1 MKNKDTTKTEKQEF
15 NTLKSKGALLLRL
28 YRGAKLLFG
37 ASVILNALQ
46 IAATFLAPLLVGYT
60 ADFVIGNSVDGAPSG
75 IAVTVIDA
83 ARRFISAPELLICSI
98 AIGVFALL
106 AFLFG
111 FAYRAVL
118 AVASERFVKNLRDG
132 LYEHSMRLPVSW
144 HNRYLTGDLIQR
156 CTTDVNT
163 MREFA
168 RTQLIILI
176 RVIITIVIAIVIV
189 FGINTRLALVVSCS
203 IPIVAVYS
211 YVIGKVI
218 SKYFQANEEV
228 EGELTTDI
236 QENLTANRVVRAFG
250 REEYETEKFGKLNE
264 KYTQQWIKSSYIM
277 GLFWSVAD
285 LMSYV
290 TLLAV
295 LSVGSVFV
303 ARGEMSFGELLVF
316 LSCTQQVS
324 WPVRQLGRTLSD
336 MTKASV
342 ALGRLNEIYSGKPE
356 TTTENGKTPDMTGDI
371 VFHNVRFS
379 YPAPVKVTAEGEEV
393 TEQPQVNTEPV
404 DVLCGLDLTIAGGST
419 LGVLGATGS
428 GKSTL
433 TYLLTRM
440 WELPEDCGE
449 ISVSGVDTREIPLHY
464 LRENIGLVLQE
475 TFLYSKT
482 VAENIAITSS
492 CAPDLDIV
500 REKAAIASVDGDILG
515 FEKGYDTII
524 GERGVTLSGG
534 QKQRVAIAR
543 TLLKNAPIMVF
554 DDSMSAVD
562 TDTDRNIRQGIR
574 AATKKATVIII
585 SHRISTLMAADKI
598 AVMEDGRITEFGTH
612 SELLALGGHYRRVYD
627 IQSAYDEEG
636 GESAFLEDK

>member
-1 MKNKDTTKTEKQEF
+1 MKDRTKKKTEKQEF

-46 IAATFLAPLLVGYT
+46 IAAMFLAPLLVGYT
-60 ADFVIGNSVDGAPSG
+60 ADFVIGSSVDGTPSG
-75 IAVTVIDA
+75 IAVTVIGA
-83 ARRFISAPELLICSI
+83 VNRLISAPELLVCSI
-98 AIGVFALL
+98 SIALFALL
-106 AFLFG
+106 SFAFG

-118 AVASERFVKNLRDG
+118 AVSGERFVKNLRDG
-132 LYEHSMRLPVSW
+132 LYAHSMSLPVSW

-176 RVIITIVIAIVIV
+176 RVIITIAIAIVIV
-189 FGINTRLALVVSCS
+189 FGINTKLALVVSCS

-218 SKYFQANEEV
+218 SKYFQENEEA
-228 EGELTTDI
+228 EGELTTDV

-250 REEYETEKFGKLNE
+250 REEYETEKFSKLNE
-264 KYTQQWIKSSYIM
+264 KLTQKFIRSSYVM
-277 GLFWSVAD
+277 GIFWSVAD

-290 TLLAV
+290 TLLTV
-295 LSVGSVFV
+295 LCVGSVLV
-303 ARGEMSFGELLVF
+303 AHGEMSFGELLVF
-316 LSCTQQVS
+316 LSCTQQIS

-342 ALGRLNEIYSGKPE
+342 ALGRLNEIYTGKPE
-356 TTTENGKTPDMTGDI
+356 TLTEDGNTPDMTGDI

-379 YPAPVKVTAEGEEV
+379 YPAPAKAVAEGDES
-393 TEQPQVNTEPV
+393 PVNSEFLEAV
-404 DVLCGLDLTIAGGST
+404 DVLRGLDLRVAGGST

-449 ISVSGVDTREIPLHY
+449 ITVSGVDTREIPLHY

-482 VAENIAITSS
+482 VAENIAITSAG
-492 CAPDLDIV
+492 APDLALV
-500 REKAAIASVDGDILG
+500 REKTAIASVDEDILG
-515 FEKGYDTII
+515 FENGYDTII

-562 TDTDRNIRQGIR
+562 MDTDRNIRQGIR

-598 AVMEDGRITEFGTH
+598 AVMEDGKITEFGTH
-612 SELLALGGHYRRVYD
+612 SELLALNGHYRRVYD
-627 IQSAYDEEG
+627 IQSTYDEEG
-636 GESAFLEDK
+636 ENAIAE